1 MVSIPFAIPLR
12 KKGDTISVKEGKPF
26 VQIIPIKRENIEI
39 TSSKIDVKSLETTIE
54 EIKNTPGYYKS
65 LTKGQGN

>member
-1 MVSIPFAIPLR
+1 MGGI
-12 KKGDTISVKEGKPF
+12 
-26 VQIIPIKRENIEI
+26 I